1 MIDSGK
7 LIGHSTDGQGL
18 IDDFLHKEIT
28 LEDSKILIIGAGGS
42 AASII
47 SSLLFH
53 GKIKEISIL
62 NRTKSNALR
71 LLDLFETNRL
81 LIHEEGDEY
90 DIVIN
95 TTPISMNV
103 DDIILPP
110 ELIMNKPICYDLFYD
125 KEKTLFQKW
134 AEKNESTG
142 NYDGLGML
150 IHQAKH
156 SFKIW
161 NNLLP
166 DIDGLEELLRRN

>member
-47 SSLLFH
+47 SFH

-81 LIHEEGDEY
+81 LMHEEGDEY

-110 ELIMNKPICYDLFYD
+110 ELTINKPICYDLFYD

-161 NNLLP
+161 NNLSP